1 MFERNPYMK
10 LYYSPLSTFSH
21 KAMLAFHEKGV
32 AFTPELVDLGSQDAR
47 AAYEKIN
54 PTGKVPFLLMDN
66 GWHVPESTSII
77 EYLEEEFPNTP
88 RLIPATGAGTARQV
102 RFMDRMADLYFN
114 EPIIEL
120 LLQRIGL
127 RAEDSARADRARNY
141 VQMAYGFWNTRLAT
155 QPWLCGSAF
164 TMADCAA
171 IPALFYAQIVAP
183 FAGHPNVAAYWQR
196 AQERPS
202 YKRIRAEFEPIWNA
216 RMAQQRVA

>member
-1 MFERNPYMK
+1 MK

-21 KAMLAFHEKGV
+21 KAMLALHEKGI
-32 AFTPELVDLGSQDAR
+32 AFTPELVDLGSPEAR
-47 AAYEKIN
+47 AAYAKIN
-54 PTGKVPFLLMDN
+54 PTGKVPFLVADN
-66 GWHVPESTSII
+66 DWQVPESTSII

-88 RLIPATGAGTARQV
+88 RLIPAAGAGTARQV

-120 LLQRIGL
+120 LLQQIGL
-127 RAEDSARADRARNY
+127 RAQDAARADRARNY
-141 VQMAYGFWNTRLAT
+141 VQMAYGFWNQRLAT
-155 QPWLCGSAF
+155 QPWLCGSSF

-183 FAGHPNVAAYWQR
+183 FTGQPNLVAYWQR

-202 YKRIRAEFEPIWNA
+202 YKRIRAELEPIWNA